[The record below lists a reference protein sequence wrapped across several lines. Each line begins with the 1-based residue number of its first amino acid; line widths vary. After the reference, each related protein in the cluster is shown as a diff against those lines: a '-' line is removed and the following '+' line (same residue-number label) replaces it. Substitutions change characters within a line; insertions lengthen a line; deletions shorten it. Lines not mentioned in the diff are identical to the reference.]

1 MNTSTAPSA
10 SAQRF
15 PSVGGLLAWLV
26 LCLAVGGFA
35 AWFTPGSWYET
46 LQKPSWTPPDAVFP
60 PVWTALYLLMAVAAW
75 LVWDVRRWGGAKGP
89 LGLFVLQLV
98 LNGAWSLLFFGLH
111 RIGLALLDLGL
122 LWLAIAATGWL
133 FWRIRPLA
141 AGLMLPYLLWVSY
154 AFSLNLPIWLW
165 NG

>member
-1 MNTSTAPSA
+1 MNTTAAPPS
-10 SAQRF
+10 QRI
-15 PSVGGLLAWLV
+15 PSIGGLLAWLV

-35 AWFTPGSWYET
+35 AWFTPGDWYAG

-60 PVWTALYLLMAVAAW
+60 PVWTALYLLMAGAAW
-75 LVWDVRRWGGAKGP
+75 LVWDVRRWGGAKRT
-89 LGLFVLQLV
+89 LGLFVLQLL

-111 RIGLALLDLGL
+111 RIDLALLDLGL
-122 LWLAIAATGWL
+122 LWLALLTTTWL

-141 AGLMLPYLLWVSY
+141 AALMLPYLLWVSY